1 LLDVN
6 NNAEH
11 KFHRYAAYYLRPMIA
26 YPNAKINLGLNILR
40 KRPDGYHDIE
50 SLFIP
55 VQWRDILEI
64 VEHPEATPGSVS
76 FSSSGLPVPN
86 DGRPNLC
93 ERAYHLLNQ
102 RHALPSVR
110 IHLHKMVPIGAGL
123 GGGSADAAF
132 TLRMLK
138 DLFKLNESDA
148 ELEHLASLLGSDCPF
163 FVRNSPQFVTGRGE
177 WMEPFPLRMS
187 GLQILI
193 VYPEI
198 HIGTAEA
205 YAGVTPQIPT
215 TPLAELTKA
224 PIEDWKNLIQNDFE
238 KSVFPNHP
246 VLPQLKQ
253 QLYDAGAVYASM
265 TGSGSSIFGIFK
277 QRCDTRLDSSLE
289 QKWVQL

>member
-1 LLDVN
+1 
-6 NNAEH
+6 
-11 KFHRYAAYYLRPMIA
+11 MIA

-64 VEHPEATPGSVS
+64 VEHSEGTRGSVL
-76 FSSSGLPVPN
+76 FSSSGIPVPN

-93 ERAYHLLNQ
+93 ERAYHLLNE

-110 IHLHKMVPIGAGL
+110 IHLHKIVPIGAGL

-132 TLRMLK
+132 TLRMLNE
-138 DLFKLNESDA
+138 LFRLGESDA
-148 ELEHLASLLGSDCPF
+148 ELEHLAGLLGSDCPF

-177 WMEPFPLRMS
+177 CMEPFPMHLT
-187 GLQILI
+187 GLHMLI
-193 VYPEI
+193 VYPKI

-205 YAGVTPQIPT
+205 YAGVTPAMPT
-215 TPLAELTKA
+215 TPLVELLRV
-224 PIEDWKNLIQNDFE
+224 PIEDWKHLVRNDFE
-238 KSVFPNHP
+238 ESVFPNHP
-246 VLPQLKQ
+246 VLPRLKQ
-253 QLYDAGAVYASM
+253 QLYDAGAIYASM

-277 QRCDTRLDSSLE
+277 QRCDTRLDSSME